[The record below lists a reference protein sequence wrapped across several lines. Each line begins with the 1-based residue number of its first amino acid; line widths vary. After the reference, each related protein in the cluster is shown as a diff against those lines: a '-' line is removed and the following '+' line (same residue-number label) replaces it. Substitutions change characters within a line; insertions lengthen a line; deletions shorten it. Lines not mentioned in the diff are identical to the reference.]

1 MTIKQI
7 VYGSCTLLFLAVA
20 LLLALQDRNFLPF
33 LLIAFLLGI
42 MVQTTPKWWTHLL
55 YVLYFVTIAA
65 FALRLYL
72 ANPVDWHQVLV
83 SDWYVT
89 ALVLCLPVMRLAWF
103 GYEKWRESNAKG
115 KN

>member
-1 MTIKQI
+1 MTIRQI
-7 VYGSCTLLFLAVA
+7 IYGSCTLLFLAVA
-20 LLLALQDRNFLPF
+20 LFLALHDRDFWPF
-33 LLIAFLLGI
+33 LLIAFPLGI
-42 MVQTTPKWWTHLL
+42 SMQKTPKWWTHLL
-55 YVLYFVTIAA
+55 YVLYFVIIAA

-89 ALVLCLPVMRLAWF
+89 ALVLCLPVMLLAWF